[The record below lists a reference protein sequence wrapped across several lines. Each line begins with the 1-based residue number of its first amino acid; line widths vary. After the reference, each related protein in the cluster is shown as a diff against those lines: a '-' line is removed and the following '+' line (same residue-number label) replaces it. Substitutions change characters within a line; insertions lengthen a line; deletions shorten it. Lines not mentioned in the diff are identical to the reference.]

1 MKVTLRNITD
11 LSLVAL
17 AILAVLI
24 FAKPSWLDR
33 MPNSDWGCAPAVD
46 VGGKKVAC
54 ALPATYE
61 ELAKA
66 FVCVCPKAGT
76 GPVGSGVL
84 IGGGSG
90 DRLKVC
96 LVTAR
101 HVAELCIVAGGPNSV
116 SFILHRQNADNDY
129 RKTYSGEGLKWLAGA
144 NGSDLASVEV
154 TQAFQTSRSE
164 GIDVKYVPLK
174 FLPTPVDDVAAVQGT
189 FLIRREDFARFGI
202 GLGTEVGSLGFAGEL
217 WSAMQGRDRQPMAF
231 RAGHIAIRNDEMKT
245 FTPSGSPTYIVE
257 SNMHPGFSGG
267 PVFAH
272 YQVNGLTYPA
282 LIGIV
287 QDVVASRGMME
298 ITSEQNTKEKVVM
311 PSGYAAVAPIDELLH

>member
-1 MKVTLRNITD
+1 MKTLAD
-11 LSLVAL
+11 VLLVAL
-17 AILAVLI
+17 AIVGVLM
-24 FAKPSWLDR
+24 FVRPMLHRHHDNA
-33 MPNSDWGCAPAVD
+33 NWGCAPVVD
-46 VGGKKVAC
+46 VGGEKVAC

-66 FVCVCPKAGT
+66 FVCVCPKAGR
-76 GPVGSGVL
+76 GPVGSGIL
-84 IGGGSG
+84 IGAGIG

-101 HVAELCIVAGGPNSV
+101 HVAELSVAAGGPNSV

-129 RKTYSGEGLKWLAGA
+129 RKTFSGEGLKWLAGA
-144 NGSDLASVEV
+144 NGSDLASVDV
-154 TQAFQTSRSE
+154 TQAFRTSRAE

-174 FLPTPVDDVAAVQGT
+174 FHPTPVNDVAAVQGT

-202 GLGTEVGSLGFAGEL
+202 GLGSEVGSLGFAGEL
-217 WSAMQGRDRQPMAF
+217 WSAMQGRDRQPMAY
-231 RAGHIAIRNDEMKT
+231 RAGHIAIRNDEMNT

-272 YQVNGLTYPA
+272 YQVNGLAYPA

-287 QDVVASRGMME
+287 QDVVASRGVME

-311 PSGYAAVAPIDELLH
+311 PSGYAAVAPIDDLLKSR